1 MADQDTN
8 WTWNFSGPSTM
19 SKSQSRA
26 VLPKEIAWDL
36 IGFDG
41 NETGCLRTHP
51 GFRLLASSGGSADGS
66 TFTPISMSNVRGF
79 WPVTVLTSSNTYV
92 WGYVWAE
99 FSSGTFTFYGKFHD
113 GTAWRA
119 KSGGG
124 NPTVTT
130 IAASTTTEIDV
141 QCSGRFMYFFV
152 RGGTP
157 KIVYLT
163 MSGATPVWSVTA
175 DDVGPGDPPKATN
188 DSAAVIRNNNS
199 TSTGFDFTVYGV
211 SASLPPVDGSIER
224 ANGNYTFA
232 VQYMSTVTG
241 RRSALSNTTTFTV
254 TGNTNHHLQ
263 FKIGRFELGTYDRAL
278 IYRTVNLGGGTGAS
292 NFYGS
297 GTLHLERVIDLS
309 DRVTSVTVTAG
320 GSGYASAPT
329 VTIAAPTG
337 TNHTSTVTATA
348 TATIAAGAVT
358 SIAVTNPGS
367 GYVSVPA
374 VTFSGTGG
382 ATATAAIS
390 TKYSCATC
398 GAASAAVNNVLG
410 VQLSDTQ
417 LVYQDVYI
425 DKTRADKTGPKG
437 GVAQFLSNMLFVSR
451 ISDATPDTALP
462 TTITSSTPE
471 FPPRSLGD
479 MRWTAITELTAES
492 FVPSNRW
499 VPRTPGNE
507 IFGMRQVGNF
517 LMGFSTDRIYRIGRQ
532 GAFVRV
538 EEGHFGY
545 GLVGPNALETVGTTV
560 YFLSGGGLKAVSM
573 DGSIEDVTG
582 LDNLVNVTWAQSKS
596 AVQMA
601 YDARG
606 QCLTVYNPST
616 ALGANGRAAILWF
629 GTNRM
634 TELVDLPFVYM
645 KTGNVFYSNY
655 LERRAL
661 FVKRNSASKFGVYVV
676 DHERANEGTPHN
688 LCGGPARN
696 FVVSGAAPSTVD
708 ETEYACR
715 AYEFTANATA
725 DIDTGELTVSDYIN
739 DWANREDN
747 SNNTSVAF
755 APLVQQ
761 WTGGNLGMQFQPGM
775 PEFKDFF
782 RQKQV
787 SSCQPYYEVISVP
800 EDEPLP
806 AYSSWWALLYR
817 GAQSAHYIAAK
828 PLDRNG
834 DVAGGFNPDP
844 GAPAYLAN
852 APFRSHGASW
862 SSLSP
867 SWRCQIAGVDL
878 RLLAFSLTGRILDT
892 DRRFN

>member
-26 VLPKEIAWDL
+26 ILPKEIAWDL

-51 GFRLLASSGGSADGS
+51 GFRLLPSGGGAADGA
-66 TFTPISMSNVRGF
+66 TFTPVTSVSNVHGF
-79 WPVTVLTSSNTYV
+79 WPVTILTSANTYV

-99 FSSGTFTFYGKFHD
+99 LNSTTYTFYGKFHD
-113 GTAWRA
+113 GTQWRA

-124 NPTVTT
+124 NPEVTS
-130 IAASTTTEIDV
+130 IVASSTTTEIDV

-163 MSGATPVWSVTA
+163 MSGATPVWSVTS
-175 DDVGPGDPPKATN
+175 DDVGPGDPPKAVS
-188 DSAAVIRNNNS
+188 DSAAVIRNDN
-199 TSTGFDFTVYGV
+199 TVGGTKYDFTVYGTN
-211 SASLPPVDGSIER
+211 SATDGSTVK

-241 RRSALSNTTTFTV
+241 RRSSISNTVTHTV
-254 TGNTNHHLQ
+254 SGSSNHHIV
-263 FKIGRFELGTYDRAL
+263 FKVGRFETSTYDRAL
-278 IYRTVNLGGGTGAS
+278 IYRTVNLGTGTGS
-292 NFYGS
+292 SSFYGS
-297 GTLHLERVIDLS
+297 GTLHLERVIDI
-309 DRVTSVTVTAG
+309 TVN
-320 GSGYASAPT
+320 
-329 VTIAAPTG
+329 
-337 TNHTSTVTATA
+337 TN
-348 TATIAAGAVT
+348 
-358 SIAVTNPGS
+358 
-367 GYVSVPA
+367 
-374 VTFSGTGG
+374 
-382 ATATAAIS
+382 
-390 TKYSCATC
+390 YSCESC
-398 GAASAAVNNVLG
+398 GAGSTAVSNVLG

-451 ISDATPDTALP
+451 ISDANPDTSLP

-582 LDNLVNVTWAQSKS
+582 LDNLTNVTWAQSKS
-596 AVQMA
+596 VVQMA

-616 ALGANGRAAILWF
+616 ALGATGRAAILWF

-645 KTGNVFYSNY
+645 KTGNIFAGNY

-661 FVKRNSASKFGVYVV
+661 FVKRNSDNKFGVYVV
-676 DHERANEGTPHN
+676 DHERQNESTPHN
-688 LCGGPARN
+688 LCGGAARN
-696 FVVSGAAPSTVD
+696 FIVSGNAPTIN
-708 ETEYACR
+708 ETEYACK
-715 AYEFTANATA
+715 AYQFTSNATA
-725 DIDTGELTVSDYIN
+725 DIDTGSLNVQGYIG
-739 DWANREDN
+739 DWANRVDA
-747 SNNTSVAF
+747 SGNTSVAF

-761 WTGGNLGMQFQPGM
+761 WTGGNLGMQFQPGV

-800 EDEPLP
+800 GGGSLP
-806 AYSSWWALLYR
+806 TYSSWWALLYR

-834 DVAGGFNPDP
+834 SVTGSFDP
-844 GAPAYLAN
+844 SAGAPAYLAN

-892 DRRFN
+892 DRRYN

>member
-51 GFRLLASSGGSADGS
+51 GFRLLSSGGGDADGA

-113 GTAWRA
+113 GTQWRA

-175 DDVGPGDPPKATN
+175 DDVGPGDPPKAIA
-188 DSAAVIRNNNS
+188 DSGATIRNDN
-199 TSTGFDFTVYGV
+199 TVGGTKYDFTVYGTN
-211 SASLPPVDGSIER
+211 SATDGSTVK

-241 RRSALSNTTTFTV
+241 RRSSISNTVTHTV
-254 TGNTNHHLQ
+254 SSSSNHHII
-263 FKIGRFELGTYDRAL
+263 FKVGRFETGTYNRAL
-278 IYRTVNLGGGTGAS
+278 IYRTVNLGTGTGS
-292 NFYGS
+292 STFYGS
-297 GTLHLERVIDLS
+297 GTLHLERVIDIT
-309 DRVTSVTVTAG
+309 DA
-320 GSGYASAPT
+320 
-329 VTIAAPTG
+329 
-337 TNHTSTVTATA
+337 
-348 TATIAAGAVT
+348 
-358 SIAVTNPGS
+358 
-367 GYVSVPA
+367 
-374 VTFSGTGG
+374 
-382 ATATAAIS
+382 
-390 TKYSCATC
+390 TKYSCESC
-398 GAASAAVNNVLG
+398 GAGSTAVSNVLG
-410 VQLSDTQ
+410 VQLNDTQ

-462 TTITSSTPE
+462 TTITSATPE

-596 AVQMA
+596 TVQMA

-606 QCLTVYNPST
+606 QCLTVYNPSS

-629 GTNRM
+629 GTNRI

-696 FVVSGAAPSTVD
+696 FVVSGSDPTID
-708 ETEYACR
+708 ETEYACK
-715 AYEFTANATA
+715 AYEFTANATD
-725 DIDTGELTVSDYIN
+725 DIDTGSLTVQDYIA
-739 DWANREDN
+739 DWVNREDV
-747 SNNTSVAF
+747 SGNTSVAF

-892 DRRFN
+892 DRRYN